1 MAAINVHLNSYGN
14 AAGRIPMLVE
24 LLSDTEPRR
33 GQWLSAR
40 GFFRFEGVSPGVWGV
55 RARLASGQV
64 VVKAVTVFAGG
75 TQSGGKSNLFD
86 GVDLTPNVTPQPCCS
101 PRRSANARR
110 RRHLQ
115 SVAANSIQPGSSE
128 VAASTTRF
136 GFQAGKENQEEYMLV
151 RLTDHELLRE
161 CLARSEMCKE
171 ASKWRRLL
179 DLETAAHRRGL

>member
-1 MAAINVHLNSYGN
+1 
-14 AAGRIPMLVE
+14 
-24 LLSDTEPRR
+24 
-33 GQWLSAR
+33 
-40 GFFRFEGVSPGVWGV
+40 
-55 RARLASGQV
+55 
-64 VVKAVTVFAGG
+64 
-75 TQSGGKSNLFD
+75 
-86 GVDLTPNVTPQPCCS
+86 
-101 PRRSANARR
+101 
-110 RRHLQ
+110 LQ